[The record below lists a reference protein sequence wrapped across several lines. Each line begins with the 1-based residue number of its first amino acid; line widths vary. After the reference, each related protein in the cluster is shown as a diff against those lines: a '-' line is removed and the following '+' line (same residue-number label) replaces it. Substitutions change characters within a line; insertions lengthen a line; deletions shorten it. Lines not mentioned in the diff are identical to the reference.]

1 MVFLQSSDFFI
12 AVSRQDRESMCRK
25 GSPMPAS
32 TLLHS
37 VLSFFILIRAAL
49 GVAFRVRDEKVL
61 DMALSN

>member
-1 MVFLQSSDFFI
+1 
-12 AVSRQDRESMCRK
+12 
-25 GSPMPAS
+25 MPAS

-49 GVAFRVRDEKVL
+49 GVAFRVRGEKVL